1 MKPENAVVVSA
12 AVFFAI
18 GVYLGKFIGEADVVY
33 SCEKDRA
40 IAISGAFWKDGIKY
54 SCAKVGAQQAKGEKK

>member
-1 MKPENAVVVSA
+1 MKSENAVVVCT
-12 AVFFAI
+12 AVAFLFGAY
-18 GVYLGKFIGEADVVY
+18 VGKFIGEADVIY

-40 IAISGAFWKDGIKY
+40 IAISGAFWKDSIKY